1 MDGDDLAV
9 VVLHHLAPH
18 APPADDELAA
28 SDGPEVHQGPH
39 GEVGQAVVILRD
51 EEAHCTVLASEGI
64 VLSDVVEAAGE
75 LCHVDSFEMERVFR
89 PSVGLTHLLAIL
101 RTRADTKK
109 NCRESFMKIFAPECT
124 ILPSAC
130 PSRLRVMERTT
141 SQCRP
146 LG

>member
-1 MDGDDLAV
+1 MDSDDLAV
-9 VVLHHLAPH
+9 VVLHVLRPH

-28 SDGPEVHQGPH
+28 GAGPEVHQFPH
-39 GEVGQAVVILRD
+39 GEVGQAVVVLGD
-51 EEAHCTVLASEGI
+51 EEAHGAVLTAEGI

-124 ILPSAC
+124 ILPSAS